1 MSSRASETIGTTIL
15 YNQLMNWIIF
25 ALGAIG
31 AGAISDLFRKLGSNL
46 KDPFL
51 SNLVFQVGAVSTAV
65 ILYLLFSRKIEGNHQ
80 GILYALIGGILI
92 SIFTTLSF
100 KALGDG
106 PGVSTVMPVI
116 RIGVVLL
123 VVILG
128 VLLFKDKPTWN
139 IIVGTILASTGVYIL
154 FLNK

>member
-1 MSSRASETIGTTIL
+1 
-15 YNQLMNWIIF
+15 MNWIIF
-25 ALGAIG
+25 AIGAIG
-31 AGAISDLFRKLGSNL
+31 AGAVSDLFRKLGSNL
-46 KDPFL
+46 KDPFF
-51 SNLVFQVGAVSTAV
+51 SNVIFQGASFATAV
-65 ILYLLFSRKIEGNHQ
+65 ILYLLFSRKLEGNPH
-80 GILYALIGGILI
+80 GMMYALIGGILI

-128 VLLFKDKPTWN
+128 VLLFRDKLTWN
-139 IIVGTILASTGVYIL
+139 LFFGVILASAGVYLL
-154 FLNK
+154 FVNK

>member
-1 MSSRASETIGTTIL
+1 
-15 YNQLMNWIIF
+15 MNWIIF

-51 SNLVFQVGAVSTAV
+51 SNLIFQLGSLTTAI
-65 ILYLLFSRKIEGNHQ
+65 ILYMLFSRKIEGNPQ
-80 GILYALIGGILI
+80 GMLYAVIGGILI
-92 SIFTTLSF
+92 SIFTTFSF
-100 KALGDG
+100 KALALG
-106 PGVSTVMPVI
+106 PNVSTVIPVI

-128 VLLFKDKPTWN
+128 VLLFKDKLTWN
-139 IIVGTILASTGVYIL
+139 IVVGILLASSGVYIL
-154 FLNK
+154 TLNQ

>member
-1 MSSRASETIGTTIL
+1 
-15 YNQLMNWIIF
+15 MNWIIF

-31 AGAISDLFRKLGSNL
+31 FGAISDLFRKLGSNL
-46 KDPFL
+46 KDPFF
-51 SNLVFQVGAVSTAV
+51 SNVIFQAGSFATAL
-65 ILYLLFSRKIEGNHQ
+65 ILYFIFSRKLEGNPH
-80 GILYALIGGILI
+80 GMLYAVIGGIFI
-92 SIFTTLSF
+92 SIFTALSF

-106 PGVSTVMPVI
+106 PGISTVMPVL

-128 VLLFKDKPTWN
+128 VILFKDKLTWN
-139 IIVGTILASTGVYIL
+139 IVLGILLAGSGVYLL

>member
-1 MSSRASETIGTTIL
+1 
-15 YNQLMNWIIF
+15 MNWIIF

-31 AGAISDLFRKLGSNL
+31 AGAVSDLFRKLGSNL

-51 SNLVFQVGAVSTAV
+51 SNLVFQVGALTTAIV
-65 ILYLLFSRKIEGNHQ
+65 LYLLFSRKMEGNPQ
-80 GILYALIGGILI
+80 GMTYALIGGILI
-92 SIFTTLSF
+92 SIFTTFSF
-100 KALGDG
+100 KALADG
-106 PGVSTVMPVI
+106 PGVSTVIPVI

-128 VLLFKDKPTWN
+128 ILLFKDKLTWN
-139 IIVGTILASTGVYIL
+139 IIVGILLASSGVYLL